1 MMNNTQ
7 ACRWCGRRIT
17 ESSYASE
24 RSGKFCCE
32 GCFLGY
38 MAQQRSLRERDATQL
53 ALVEALAAA
62 LDARERETGMHS
74 KRVACHTQVLA
85 RHFSQDDDWLQQVYW
100 GSLLHDIGK
109 IAIPDAVLL
118 KEGPL
123 SEDEWA
129 IMRSHPQ
136 CGHDIIA
143 GLPFMARAAEIVLS
157 HEEHYDGGGYP
168 RGLAGDD
175 IPWGARLFAVIDTL
189 DAMTSN
195 RPYRQGLPFDE
206 AKAEI
211 LRMSG
216 SQFDPQAVKAF
227 VAEEAVLR
235 EMVEVKCAVTP
246 QAYQPVERV
255 EEGGGDVAYYQM
267 KMHRGRGYHA

>member
-1 MMNNTQ
+1 MMDNSRT
-7 ACRWCGRRIT
+7 CRWCGRQIT

-24 RSGKFCCE
+24 NHGAFCCE

-38 MAQQRSLRERDATQL
+38 VAHQRSLRERDATQL

-74 KRVACHTQVLA
+74 KRVACHTQLLA
-85 RHFSQDDDWLQQVYW
+85 RRFSQDDDWLQQVYW

-118 KEGPL
+118 KQGPL
-123 SEDEWA
+123 SEEEWA

-136 CGHDIIA
+136 RGHDIIA
-143 GLPFMARAAEIVLS
+143 GLPFMARAAEIVLC
-157 HEEHYDGGGYP
+157 HEERYDGGGYP
-168 RGLAGDD
+168 QGLAGDD

-189 DAMTSN
+189 DAMTSD
-195 RPYRQGLPFDE
+195 RPYRRGLPFAE

-211 LRMSG
+211 LRTSG
-216 SQFDPQAVKAF
+216 SQFDPRAVEAF

-235 EMVEVKCAVTP
+235 QMVEMKCAITP
-246 QAYQPVERV
+246 QPYQPAQANGEA
-255 EEGGGDVAYYQM
+255 EGEVTHYHT
-267 KMHRGRGYHA
+267 KMHRGRGY

>member
-1 MMNNTQ
+1 MMDDCRT
-7 ACRWCGRRIT
+7 CRWCGQQIT
-17 ESSYASE
+17 EYSYASE
-24 RSGKFCCE
+24 QDDAFCCE

-38 MAQQRSLRERDATQL
+38 MAQQRSLRERDTTQL
-53 ALVEALAAA
+53 ALAEALAAA

-129 IMRSHPQ
+129 IMRGHPQ
-136 CGHDIIA
+136 RGHDIIA
-143 GLPFMARAAEIVLS
+143 KLPFMARAADIVLS
-157 HEEHYDGGGYP
+157 HEERYDGGGYP
-168 RGLAGDD
+168 RGLAGGD

-189 DAMTSN
+189 DAMTSD

-211 LRMSG
+211 LHMSG
-216 SQFDPQAVKAF
+216 SQFDPRAVKAF

-235 EMVEVKCAVTP
+235 EMVAMKCAITP
-246 QAYQPVERV
+246 EAYQPAGRRGMEK
-255 EEGGGDVAYYQM
+255 ENVACYQA
-267 KMHRGRGYHA
+267 KAHRGRGYHA

>member
-7 ACRWCGRRIT
+7 TCRWCGQRT
-17 ESSYASE
+17 SESSYASE
-24 RSGKFCCE
+24 YDGAFCCE

-38 MAQQRSLRERDATQL
+38 MSQQRSLRERDTTQL

-74 KRVACHTQVLA
+74 KRVACHAQVLA
-85 RHFSQDDDWLQQVYW
+85 HHFSQDDDWLQQVYW

-123 SEDEWA
+123 SEEEWS

-136 CGHDIIA
+136 RGHDIVA
-143 GLPFMARAAEIVLS
+143 GLPFMTRAAEIVLC
-157 HEEHYDGGGYP
+157 HEERYDGGGYP
-168 RGLAGDD
+168 QGLAGDA

-189 DAMTSN
+189 DAMTSD

-211 LRMSG
+211 LHMSG
-216 SQFDPQAVKAF
+216 SQFDPRAVEAF
-227 VAEEAVLR
+227 VAEEAMLR
-235 EMVEVKCAVTP
+235 EMVEVKCAITP
-246 QAYQPVERV
+246 EPYQSAEMRRV
-255 EEGGGDVAYYQM
+255 DGETVAYYHM
-267 KMHRGRGYHA
+267 KTHRGRGYHV

>member
-7 ACRWCGRRIT
+7 ACRWCGQRIT

-24 RSGKFCCE
+24 RNGKFCCE

-129 IMRSHPQ
+129 VMRSHPQ
-136 CGHDIIA
+136 RGHDIIA
-143 GLPFMARAAEIVLS
+143 RLPFMARAAEIVLS
-157 HEEHYDGGGYP
+157 HEERYDGGGYP
-168 RGLAGDD
+168 RGLADDD

-189 DAMTSN
+189 DAMTSD

-216 SQFDPQAVKAF
+216 SQFDPRAVQAF

-235 EMVEVKCAVTP
+235 EMVEMKCAITP
-246 QAYQPVERV
+246 QPYQPAERHGM
-255 EEGGGDVAYYQM
+255 EEGNVAYYQM